1 MNCNGA
7 MALPDVTQKYISSKS
22 MGLELSSLQELPSAA
37 AAEALGER
45 AAQTL
50 PFLQLKCG
58 VPAQPQ
64 VKHCF

>member
-1 MNCNGA
+1 MV
-7 MALPDVTQKYISSKS
+7 LPDVTQKYISSKN
-22 MGLELSSLQELPSAA
+22 MDLELSSLREPPSSAA
-37 AAEALGER
+37 AEVLGER